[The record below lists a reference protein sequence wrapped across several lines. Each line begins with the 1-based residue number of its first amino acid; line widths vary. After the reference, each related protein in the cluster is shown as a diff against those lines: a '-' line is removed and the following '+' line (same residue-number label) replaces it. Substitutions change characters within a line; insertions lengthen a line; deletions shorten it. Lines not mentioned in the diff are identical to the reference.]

1 MFGLFK
7 FLLLIVKSFRQLLDP
22 NINPLRHA
30 PPYIRYFASV
40 LLACFWCLAFGLYIG
55 EQLTIG
61 YNMFGHIAVVSMAF
75 ATWTVF
81 KQVERT
87 YGPREGT
94 VDFLRM
100 PDRSSRCDELT
111 DEERQAKI
119 NEWNNRNIWND
130 PKLAYRDQLAQQ
142 LPKDKHYGS

>member
-119 NEWNNRNIWND
+119 NVLRNVDGTRKWSADDDWFYKIEG
-130 PKLAYRDQLAQQ
+130 KQ
-142 LPKDKHYGS
+142 

>member
-30 PPYIRYFASV
+30 PPYIRYFFSI

-55 EQLTIG
+55 EKLTIG
-61 YNMFGHIAVVSMAF
+61 YNMFGHIAVISMAF
-75 ATWTVF
+75 GTWAVF
-81 KQVERT
+81 RSVEKS

-111 DEERQAKI
+111 DEERMARAR
-119 NEWNNRNIWND
+119 EWNNRDIWND
-130 PKLAYRDQLAQQ
+130 PTYSKEEEEKRKYF
-142 LPKDKHYGS
+142 YGS

>member
-22 NINPLRHA
+22 NVNPLRHA

-111 DEERQAKI
+111 DQERQAKI

-142 LPKDKHYGS
+142 LPKDRHHGS

>member
-22 NINPLRHA
+22 NVNPLRHA

-75 ATWTVF
+75 ATWAVF
-81 KQVERT
+81 RQVEHT
-87 YGPREGT
+87 YGPRYGS
-94 VDFLRM
+94 DQWLRQ
-100 PDRSSRCDELT
+100 PNYTSRCDELT
-111 DEERQAKI
+111 EEQRLKI
-119 NEWNNRNIWND
+119 IREQTYEI
-130 PKLAYRDQLAQQ
+130 
-142 LPKDKHYGS
+142 